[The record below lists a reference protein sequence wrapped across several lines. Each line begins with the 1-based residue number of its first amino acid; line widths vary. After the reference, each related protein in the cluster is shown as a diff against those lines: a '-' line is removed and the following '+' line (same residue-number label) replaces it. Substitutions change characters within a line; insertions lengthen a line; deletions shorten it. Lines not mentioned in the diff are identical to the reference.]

1 MSEDITVKLIIYIV
15 EAKKHH
21 DYWNSNIETIINEIK
36 TSNILSVS
44 DTEESTNFFDK
55 LMSFVSDTEQMHKHT
70 IY

>member
-1 MSEDITVKLIIYIV
+1 M
-15 EAKKHH
+15 
-21 DYWNSNIETIINEIK
+21 
-36 TSNILSVS
+36 LSVS